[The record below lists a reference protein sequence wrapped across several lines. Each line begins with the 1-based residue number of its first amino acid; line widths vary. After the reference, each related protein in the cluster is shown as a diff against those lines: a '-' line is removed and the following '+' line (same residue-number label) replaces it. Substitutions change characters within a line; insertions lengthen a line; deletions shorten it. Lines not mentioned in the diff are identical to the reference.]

1 MATSRHENNFDALRL
16 AAATIIIVA
25 HAYSLSVGYA
35 SIPPGDPVLLIGC
48 AALGALFVT
57 SGYLIT
63 ASWETSTSA
72 GGFVWKRFLRVVP
85 ALVPMIFITLFI
97 IGPMMTSLPLSEYY
111 ASLFSVQG
119 ILSVPFF
126 ENGAVIGLFQGNPV
140 PFVNS
145 SLWTIPVEVFM
156 YGIVAVCGVTGLLR
170 KRGVIPGLIL
180 LNLLIWIP
188 WYFDPRLGK
197 VRFTLYFLI
206 GAYLYLHR
214 HRVVYD
220 ARIAGVLL
228 AVLALSTLTPFV
240 TAAGVLCIPY
250 LTLYFAQAPIPF
262 LSGFGKAGDFSY
274 GMYIYHYPLQQ
285 AVIQVTQD
293 GVAVPVL
300 TALSLAMTFPL
311 AFLSWHLVER
321 RALALKKASPSE
333 LVRAYRVRAE
343 ALLYAGGANRD
354 PTRR

>member
-1 MATSRHENNFDALRL
+1 MATGRHENNFDALRL
-16 AAATIIIVA
+16 AAATIIVVA

-35 SIPPGDPVLLIGC
+35 SIPAGDPVILVGC

-63 ASWETSTSA
+63 ASWETTATA
-72 GGFVWKRFLRVVP
+72 GQFVWKRFLRVVP
-85 ALVPMIFITLFI
+85 ALVPLIFVTLFV
-97 IGPMMTSLPLSEYY
+97 IGPVMTSLPLSGYF
-111 ASLFSVQG
+111 ASLFSLQG

-126 ENGAVIGLFQGNPV
+126 ENGAMLGLFQENPV
-140 PFVNS
+140 SFVNS

-170 KRGVIPGLIL
+170 RRGVVPGLIL
-180 LNLLIWIP
+180 LNLLVWIP
-188 WYFDPRLGK
+188 WYADPRLGK

-214 HRVVYD
+214 NRIVYD
-220 ARIAGVLL
+220 ARVAGLLL
-228 AVLALSTLTPFV
+228 AVLALSTLTPYV

-250 LTLYFAQAPIPF
+250 LTLYAAHAPIPL
-262 LSGFGKAGDFSY
+262 LSGVGRAGDFSY

-285 AVIQVTQD
+285 AVIQATQD
-293 GVAVPVL
+293 ALAVPVL
-300 TALSLAMTFPL
+300 AALSLAMTFPL

-321 RALALKKASPSE
+321 RALALKKTSAGE
-333 LVRAYRVRAE
+333 VVRAYRVRAE
-343 ALLYAGGANRD
+343 ALLYPGGGI
-354 PTRR
+354 RR